1 VFVEAASQ
9 QLCRNT
15 STGNVGSC
23 SSSLRYKTK
32 VEPFRD
38 GLEIVNRLHPI
49 AFTWK
54 QGGMSDIG
62 LAAEDVEKVESRLT
76 FRNDK
81 GEIEGVN
88 YNQMNA
94 VLINA
99 IQQQQQQVEAL
110 RAELET
116 IRKTNHAL
124 NARLEAVEKLKATT
138 TCPEPHD

>member
-1 VFVEAASQ
+1 MW
-9 QLCRNT
+9 
-15 STGNVGSC
+15 
-23 SSSLRYKTK
+23 
-32 VEPFRD
+32 
-38 GLEIVNRLHPI
+38 H
-49 AFTWK
+49 
-54 QGGMSDIG
+54 
-62 LAAEDVEKVESRLT
+62 ESRLT

-81 GEIEGVN
+81 GEIEGIN

-116 IRKTNHAL
+116 IRTTNHVL

-138 TCPEPHD
+138 TCAEPPDP